1 MLFYLKLSVK
11 NKLFHQNP
19 AECCKIRAATP
30 SFVFTKKKK
39 TDYQCKIQT
48 QNTVKPYN
56 TCKRNTLIST
66 YFANISSSHYKT
78 LGVTSLENI
87 SYRS

>member
-11 NKLFHQNP
+11 NKLFQQNP
-19 AECCKIRAATP
+19 AEYSEIRAATP
-30 SFVFTKKKK
+30 SLVFTKKP
-39 TDYQCKIQT
+39 DYQCKIQT
-48 QNTVKPYN
+48 QNTVKPFN
-56 TCKRNTLIST
+56 TCKRNTSISK

>member
-19 AECCKIRAATP
+19 AECSKIRAATP
-30 SFVFTKKKK
+30 SLVFTKKK

-48 QNTVKPYN
+48 QNTVKPFN
-56 TCKRNTLIST
+56 TCKRNTLISK

-78 LGVTSLENI
+78 LVVTSLEII